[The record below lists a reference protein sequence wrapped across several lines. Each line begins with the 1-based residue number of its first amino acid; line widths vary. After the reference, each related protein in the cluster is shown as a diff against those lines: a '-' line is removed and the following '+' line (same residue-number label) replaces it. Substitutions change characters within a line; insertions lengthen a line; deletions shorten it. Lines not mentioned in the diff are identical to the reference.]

1 VTPFQWSL
9 TVWAGIWATQ
19 FLVFEALAWRDKV
32 PWNTLSWTIWQ
43 LSARSTMVAMAV
55 TGGMFI
61 LTLHFAFG
69 FPNRGRFKREDTEG
83 DR

>member
-1 VTPFQWSL
+1 
-9 TVWAGIWATQ
+9 
-19 FLVFEALAWRDKV
+19 
-32 PWNTLSWTIWQ
+32 
-43 LSARSTMVAMAV
+43 MAV
-55 TGGMFI
+55 AGGMFV

>member
-9 TVWAGIWATQ
+9 CIWCTWGLL
-19 FLVFEALAWRDKV
+19 FLVAELLAWRDLV
-32 PWNTLSWTIWQ
+32 PWNTLSWTVWQ
-43 LSARSTMVAMAV
+43 ISARNVLFAMVTAGSLFV
-55 TGGMFI
+55 
-61 LTLHFAFG
+61 LLLHFAFG

>member
-1 VTPFQWSL
+1 
-9 TVWAGIWATQ
+9 
-19 FLVFEALAWRDKV
+19 
-32 PWNTLSWTIWQ
+32 
-43 LSARSTMVAMAV
+43 
-55 TGGMFI
+55 MFI

>member
-9 TVWAGIWATQ
+9 LIWCTWGAL
-19 FLVFEALAWRDKV
+19 FLVAEIAAWQDWV

-43 LSARSTMVAMAV
+43 LSARSTMVAMGVA
-55 TGGMFI
+55 GGMFI